1 MSTVGFHKPQVP
13 AERLPTS
20 TRFLGRQ
27 AIYDRQLNLFG
38 YELLF
43 RSSETNSFAG
53 DGDEATRQVVDNC
66 LLFMPEREQ
75 GLSFVNCTRKALLSG
90 IVTLLPAANTV
101 LEILEDVSPDPD
113 LVTCCQSLKQH
124 GYRFALDDFSPEC
137 AHAEFLEL
145 ADFVKV
151 DFRVADASRRRE
163 IYALIDPDQHQLIA
177 EKVETREEVD
187 VAAAEGCEL
196 FQGYFLSRPRV
207 ASMKTIP
214 QQQIVYLRLLS
225 LLSRLMPEMGEIEKL
240 IKSDTSICF
249 RLLRLVNSALFHLP
263 SPITS
268 IRTAMMMVG
277 LDELRKLVLVSM
289 VNTSAGGSAKALVV
303 LALERA
309 KFCEHL
315 APFLRLDRSTLYL
328 LGMLSLLDV
337 MLDTRMDQVLTA
349 LPLDPEMK
357 DALLGKPNAMRVALD
372 LVRAREQGEWRMAAD
387 QGNTH
392 GISEEIACTL
402 HLRSALWADQLCQ
415 QM

>member
-1 MSTVGFHKPQVP
+1 MRIGGIDKPQSAV
-13 AERLPTS
+13 ERSPIT

-27 AIYDRQLNLFG
+27 AIYDSRLNLFG

-43 RSSETNSFAG
+43 RSSEANSFSG

-66 LLFMPEREQ
+66 LLFMPERSQ

-90 IVTLLPAANTV
+90 IVTLLPSASTV
-101 LEILEDVSPDPD
+101 LEILEDVAPDPD
-113 LVTCCQSLKQH
+113 LVACCQSLKQH

-151 DFRVADASRRRE
+151 DFRCADASRRQE
-163 IYALIDPDQHQLIA
+163 IYSLTDRSRHTLIA
-177 EKVETREEVD
+177 EKVETQEEVEL
-187 VAAAEGCEL
+187 ALTEGCEL

-207 ASMKTIP
+207 TSMKTIP

-225 LLSRLMPEMGEIEKL
+225 LLSRLMPEMHEIEKL

-289 VNTSAGGSAKALVV
+289 VNTSAAGSAKALVI

-309 KFCEHL
+309 KFCEQL
-315 APFLRLDRSTLYL
+315 APFLRLDGSSLYL

-337 MLDTRMDQVLTA
+337 MLETRMDQVLA
-349 LPLDPEMK
+349 VLPIDPEMK
-357 DALLGKPNAMRVALD
+357 AALLGKPNPMRVALD
-372 LVRAREQGEWRMAAD
+372 LVSARERGEWQLAALK
-387 QGNTH
+387 GSAH
-392 GISEEIACTL
+392 GISEEMACML
-402 HLRSALWADQLCQ
+402 HLKSALWADQLCE